1 MEKNYFTVKSETEN
15 LTIIE
20 RSKFICRIKN
30 VEDEEDA
37 KAFIESVK
45 KEHSLATH
53 NCYAYIA
60 DEKGLTQK
68 FSDDGEPQGTAGVPM
83 LEVLKNRKMYK
94 TAVVVTRYFGGVK
107 LGAGGLVRAYSG
119 AVCDCIDNAEVVD
132 MQPVVFVEVV
142 ADYDKYSAI
151 LRLENANCSII
162 DNQFSDSI
170 ISVFVIKEDY
180 VQNFQESLADIF
192 SGNPNYNVKG
202 KGFYAFKK

>member
-1 MEKNYFTVKSETEN
+1 MEKNYYTVKSETEN
-15 LTIIE
+15 LTVIE
-20 RSKFICRIKN
+20 RSKFICRIRN
-30 VEDEEDA
+30 VKDEEDA
-37 KAFIESVK
+37 KAFIDSVK

-60 DEKGLTQK
+60 DEKGLVQK

-119 AVCDCIDNAEVVD
+119 AVCDCLDRAEVVD
-132 MQPVVFVEVV
+132 MQPVVYIEVF
-142 ADYDKYSAI
+142 ADYDKYSSI
-151 LRLENANCSII
+151 IRLEDENCSII

-170 ISVFVIKEDY
+170 VSVFAIKEDFTK
-180 VQNFQESLADIF
+180 NFQDKLADIF
-192 SGNPNYNVKG
+192 SGNSNYNVKG
-202 KGFYAFKK
+202 KGFHAFKK